1 MYSIKAPVKKA
12 VNPKTAPKFDY
23 DEPGNPWDHV
33 NSVDDVKQHNWVT
46 VVDWCYSPHRI
57 RQGRVVKTFKGSG
70 YVHEYTDPDGN
81 REGHWKEHP
90 WIEVRFGP
98 KNVERIDYDGYSK
111 LQAIYKYDQSIQDEY
126 EADMKKIHRYNSKE
140 EDEDDDMKY
149 RMICGKKMTMA
160 QMYDLKSK
168 KSVGG
173 GAGR

>member
-1 MYSIKAPVKKA
+1 M
-12 VNPKTAPKFDY
+12 KT
-23 DEPGNPWDHV
+23 
-33 NSVDDVKQHNWVT
+33 
-46 VVDWCYSPHRI
+46 C
-57 RQGRVVKTFKGSG
+57 KGSG

-81 REGHWKEHP
+81 WEGHWKEHP

-126 EADMKKIHRYNSKE
+126 EADMKKMHRYNSKE
-140 EDEDDDMKY
+140 EDEDADMKY
-149 RMICGKKMTMA
+149 RMIGGKKMTMA
-160 QMYDLKSK
+160 QMYDLKWK